1 MGIFLTVLPLAVGGT
16 AAVLTMDAM
25 AQYSA
30 LPQPPLAPPA
40 WVFPAVW
47 TVLYLLMGAA
57 SRRVYRLGTQESR
70 NALMLYYVQLA
81 AHFVWPLLYFRAQ
94 EYAVAF
100 WWLLL
105 LLALVFWLTLS
116 GANTVSAMLSGFL
129 LGLEAPLRR
138 ALVLLSLPP
147 SAVSLL
153 TDGVWRVLATVV
165 SVMLPR
171 GRRLS
176 AAHRASAGS
185 CVLPRRRLRQA
196 EPKHVLARAAC
207 AKKQNRMRFPILL
220 KAIFR
225 FLCPA

>member
-1 MGIFLTVLPLAVGGT
+1 MGIFLTVLPLAVGGA

-57 SRRVYRLGTQESR
+57 SRRVHCLGTQESR

-81 AHFVWPLLYFRAQ
+81 VHFVWPLLYFRAQ

-105 LLALVFWLTLS
+105 LLALV
-116 GANTVSAMLSGFL
+116 
-129 LGLEAPLRR
+129 
-138 ALVLLSLPP
+138 
-147 SAVSLL
+147 
-153 TDGVWRVLATVV
+153 LAA
-165 SVMLPR
+165 
-171 GRRLS
+171 LS
-176 AAHRASAGS
+176 AFSRLDKAAG
-185 CVLPRRRLRQA
+185 RLLM
-196 EPKHVLARAAC
+196 PYAAWLLF
-207 AKKQNRMRFPILL
+207 AAYLNYSMMRM
-220 KAIFR
+220 A
-225 FLCPA
+225 

>member
-100 WWLLL
+100 WCLQRCRR
-105 LLALVFWLTLS
+105 F
-116 GANTVSAMLSGFL
+116 SASTKSQAGCSCRMRHGCC
-129 LGLEAPLRR
+129 LRR
-138 ALVLLSLPP
+138 ISITA
-147 SAVSLL
+147 
-153 TDGVWRVLATVV
+153 
-165 SVMLPR
+165 
-171 GRRLS
+171 
-176 AAHRASAGS
+176 
-185 CVLPRRRLRQA
+185 
-196 EPKHVLARAAC
+196 
-207 AKKQNRMRFPILL
+207 
-220 KAIFR
+220 
-225 FLCPA
+225 

>member
-1 MGIFLTVLPLAVGGT
+1 MGIFLTVLPLAVGGA

-25 AQYSA
+25 AQYST

-105 LLALVFWLTLS
+105 LLALV
-116 GANTVSAMLSGFL
+116 
-129 LGLEAPLRR
+129 
-138 ALVLLSLPP
+138 
-147 SAVSLL
+147 
-153 TDGVWRVLATVV
+153 LAA
-165 SVMLPR
+165 
-171 GRRLS
+171 LS
-176 AAHRASAGS
+176 AFSRLDKAAGRM
-185 CVLPRRRLRQA
+185 LMPY
-196 EPKHVLARAAC
+196 AAW
-207 AKKQNRMRFPILL
+207 LL
-220 KAIFR
+220 FAAYLNYSMIR
-225 FLCPA
+225 IA

>member
-1 MGIFLTVLPLAVGGT
+1 MGIFLTVLPLAVGEA

-81 AHFVWPLLYFRAQ
+81 VHFVWPLLYFRAQ

-105 LLALVFWLTLS
+105 LLALV
-116 GANTVSAMLSGFL
+116 
-129 LGLEAPLRR
+129 
-138 ALVLLSLPP
+138 
-147 SAVSLL
+147 
-153 TDGVWRVLATVV
+153 LAA
-165 SVMLPR
+165 
-171 GRRLS
+171 LS
-176 AAHRASAGS
+176 AFFRLDKAAG
-185 CVLPRRRLRQA
+185 RLLM
-196 EPKHVLARAAC
+196 PYAAWLLF
-207 AKKQNRMRFPILL
+207 AAYLNYSMMRM
-220 KAIFR
+220 A
-225 FLCPA
+225 

>member
-1 MGIFLTVLPLAVGGT
+1 MGIFLTVLPLAVGGA

-81 AHFVWPLLYFRAQ
+81 VHFVWPLLYFRAQ

-105 LLALVFWLTLS
+105 LLALV
-116 GANTVSAMLSGFL
+116 
-129 LGLEAPLRR
+129 
-138 ALVLLSLPP
+138 
-147 SAVSLL
+147 
-153 TDGVWRVLATVV
+153 LAA
-165 SVMLPR
+165 
-171 GRRLS
+171 LS
-176 AAHRASAGS
+176 AFFRLDKAAGRM
-185 CVLPRRRLRQA
+185 LMPY
-196 EPKHVLARAAC
+196 AAWLLF
-207 AKKQNRMRFPILL
+207 AAYLNYSMMRM
-220 KAIFR
+220 A
-225 FLCPA
+225 

>member
-1 MGIFLTVLPLAVGGT
+1 MGIFLTVLPLAVGGA

-57 SRRVYRLGTQESR
+57 SRRVYRLGPQESR

-94 EYAVAF
+94 EYEVAF

-105 LLALVFWLTLS
+105 LLALV
-116 GANTVSAMLSGFL
+116 
-129 LGLEAPLRR
+129 
-138 ALVLLSLPP
+138 
-147 SAVSLL
+147 
-153 TDGVWRVLATVV
+153 LAA
-165 SVMLPR
+165 
-171 GRRLS
+171 LS
-176 AAHRASAGS
+176 AFSRLDKAAG
-185 CVLPRRRLRQA
+185 RLLM
-196 EPKHVLARAAC
+196 PYAAWLLF
-207 AKKQNRMRFPILL
+207 AAYLNYSMMRM
-220 KAIFR
+220 A
-225 FLCPA
+225 

>member
-1 MGIFLTVLPLAVGGT
+1 MGIFLTVLPFAVGGA

-57 SRRVYRLGTQESR
+57 SRRVHRLGTQESR

-81 AHFVWPLLYFRAQ
+81 VHFVWPLLYFRAQ

-105 LLALVFWLTLS
+105 LLALVLAALS
-116 GANTVSAMLSGFL
+116 AFPASTKPQAGCSCRMRHGCC
-129 LGLEAPLRR
+129 LRR
-138 ALVLLSLPP
+138 ISITA
-147 SAVSLL
+147 
-153 TDGVWRVLATVV
+153 
-165 SVMLPR
+165 
-171 GRRLS
+171 
-176 AAHRASAGS
+176 
-185 CVLPRRRLRQA
+185 
-196 EPKHVLARAAC
+196 
-207 AKKQNRMRFPILL
+207 
-220 KAIFR
+220 
-225 FLCPA
+225 

>member
-1 MGIFLTVLPLAVGGT
+1 MGIFLTVLPLAVGGA

-57 SRRVYRLGTQESR
+57 SRTVHRLGTQESR

-81 AHFVWPLLYFRAQ
+81 VQCDWPLLYFRAQ

-105 LLALVFWLTLS
+105 LLALV
-116 GANTVSAMLSGFL
+116 
-129 LGLEAPLRR
+129 
-138 ALVLLSLPP
+138 
-147 SAVSLL
+147 
-153 TDGVWRVLATVV
+153 LAA
-165 SVMLPR
+165 
-171 GRRLS
+171 LS
-176 AAHRASAGS
+176 AFSRLDKAAG
-185 CVLPRRRLRQA
+185 RLLM
-196 EPKHVLARAAC
+196 PYAAWLLF
-207 AKKQNRMRFPILL
+207 AAYLNYSMMRM
-220 KAIFR
+220 A
-225 FLCPA
+225 

>member
-1 MGIFLTVLPLAVGGT
+1 MGIFLTVLPLAVGGA

-81 AHFVWPLLYFRAQ
+81 VHFVWPLLYFRAQ

-105 LLALVFWLTLS
+105 LLALV
-116 GANTVSAMLSGFL
+116 
-129 LGLEAPLRR
+129 
-138 ALVLLSLPP
+138 
-147 SAVSLL
+147 
-153 TDGVWRVLATVV
+153 LAA
-165 SVMLPR
+165 
-171 GRRLS
+171 LS
-176 AAHRASAGS
+176 AFFRLDKAAG
-185 CVLPRRRLRQA
+185 RLLM
-196 EPKHVLARAAC
+196 PYAAWLLF
-207 AKKQNRMRFPILL
+207 AAYLNYSMMRM
-220 KAIFR
+220 A
-225 FLCPA
+225 

>member
-1 MGIFLTVLPLAVGGT
+1 MGIFLTVLPLAVGGV

-57 SRRVYRLGTQESR
+57 SRRVHRLGTQESR

-81 AHFVWPLLYFRAQ
+81 VHFVWPLLFRAQ

-105 LLALVFWLTLS
+105 LLALV
-116 GANTVSAMLSGFL
+116 
-129 LGLEAPLRR
+129 
-138 ALVLLSLPP
+138 
-147 SAVSLL
+147 
-153 TDGVWRVLATVV
+153 LAA
-165 SVMLPR
+165 
-171 GRRLS
+171 LS
-176 AAHRASAGS
+176 AFSRLDKAAG
-185 CVLPRRRLRQA
+185 RLLM
-196 EPKHVLARAAC
+196 PYAAWLLF
-207 AKKQNRMRFPILL
+207 AAYLNYSMMRM
-220 KAIFR
+220 A
-225 FLCPA
+225 